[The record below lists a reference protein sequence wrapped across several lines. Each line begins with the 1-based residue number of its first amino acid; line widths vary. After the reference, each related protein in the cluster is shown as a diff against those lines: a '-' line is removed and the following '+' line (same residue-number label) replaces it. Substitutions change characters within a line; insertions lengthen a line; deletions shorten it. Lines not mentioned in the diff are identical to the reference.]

1 MYIKKVAVVG
11 AGTMGADICYT
22 IAMAGIPVVIRDV
35 SNEQLDHAR
44 QHIQELFQGRVAR
57 NKMSPADVEDRM
69 NFITFSG
76 DLDDLDGVTLAIE
89 AVTEKMAVKE
99 AVFRELDQVLSPLSV
114 IVSNTSAL
122 SISHL
127 ATVTSRPTR
136 VAGMHFFYPAHM
148 MKLVEV
154 IAGDQTSS
162 ETVEAVMRLAEE
174 IRKIP
179 VKVKECPG
187 FVVNRIL
194 MSSMAEVLRYKEEH
208 QLEAASIDQVITQN
222 KLAPMGPFMLA
233 DALGLDVALEVANT
247 LYQSLG
253 DRFKPSRE
261 LEQLVAEG
269 HLGMKTGQGF
279 YSYR

>member
-1 MYIKKVAVVG
+1 
-11 AGTMGADICYT
+11 
-22 IAMAGIPVVIRDV
+22 
-35 SNEQLDHAR
+35 
-44 QHIQELFQGRVAR
+44 
-57 NKMSPADVEDRM
+57 
-69 NFITFSG
+69 
-76 DLDDLDGVTLAIE
+76 
-89 AVTEKMAVKE
+89 
-99 AVFRELDQVLSPLSV
+99 
-114 IVSNTSAL
+114 
-122 SISHL
+122 
-127 ATVTSRPTR
+127 
-136 VAGMHFFYPAHM
+136 M

-194 MSSMAEVLRYKEEH
+194 MASMAEVLRYKEEH